1 VRFFRGRL
9 GVAPIQGAT
18 VTDRQTLTYADAGV
32 NIDAGNAFVGRIKQ
46 AAAST
51 TRPEVIGGLGGFGA
65 LFRADFSAMQ
75 EPVLVSSTDGVGTKL
90 LLLQKHGRP
99 HVAGIDVVA
108 MCVNDMAAQAAE
120 PLFFLDYLAAG
131 KLDAETLA
139 GVVEGIAEA
148 CRICQC
154 SLIGGETAEMPG
166 MYAPGHYDI
175 GGFSVGVVDRPKVI
189 DGSGIAEGDVMLG
202 IASSGPHSNGF
213 SLIRK
218 LIEVGAADIENDILS
233 DGAPAV
239 DAVLAPTRLYVPAV
253 KAMLEGDIEV
263 HGYSHITGGGMFDNI
278 ERILP
283 AGLAATVNIASW
295 PTPPVFEY
303 LLSFANVTR
312 DESYRTF
319 NMGIGF
325 VAILAE
331 PEAVKAESVLEQAGE
346 TTYRIG
352 SIHQRDGEA
361 VTLIG

>member
-1 VRFFRGRL
+1 MNEK
-9 GVAPIQGAT
+9 Q
-18 VTDRQTLTYADAGV
+18 QLTYADAGV
-32 NIDAGNAFVGRIKQ
+32 NIDAGNAFVGRIKE
-46 AAAST
+46 AVAST

-65 LFRADFSAMQ
+65 LFKADFSEME

-90 LLLQKHGRP
+90 LLLQQHNRP
-99 HVAGIDVVA
+99 HVAGIDAVA

-120 PLFFLDYLAAG
+120 PLFFLDYLATG
-131 KLDAETLA
+131 KLDDATLA

-148 CRICQC
+148 CRICEC

-175 GGFSVGVVDRPKVI
+175 GGFSVGVVDRPRVI
-189 DGSGIAEGDVMLG
+189 DGATIADGDVMLG
-202 IASSGPHSNGF
+202 LASNGPHSNGF

-218 LIEVGAADIENDILS
+218 LIEVGAADIENDTLN
-233 DGAPAV
+233 DGSKAV

-253 KAMLEGDIEV
+253 KAMLKSGIKV

-283 AGLAATVNIASW
+283 EGLAATVDISAW
-295 PTPPVFEY
+295 PVPPVFEY
-303 LLSFANVTR
+303 LLNFADVAR

-325 VAILAE
+325 VAILSAE
-331 PEAVKAESVLEQAGE
+331 DAAQAESVLTDAGE
-346 TTYRIG
+346 SVYRIG
-352 SIHQRDGEA
+352 SIHRKDGEA

>member
-1 VRFFRGRL
+1 MSDS
-9 GVAPIQGAT
+9 AASQQK
-18 VTDRQTLTYADAGV
+18 QTLTYADAGV
-32 NIDAGNAFVGRIKQ
+32 NIDAGNAFVSRIRN
-46 AAAST
+46 AVAST

-65 LFRADFSAMQ
+65 LFKADFSSME

-90 LLLQKHGRP
+90 LLLQKHNRP
-99 HVAGIDVVA
+99 HVAGIDAVA

-120 PLFFLDYLAAG
+120 PLFFLDYLATG
-131 KLDAETLA
+131 KLDGETLA

-148 CRICQC
+148 CRICEC

-189 DGSGIAEGDVMLG
+189 DGSTIMDGDVMLG

-218 LIEVGAADIENDILS
+218 LIEVGGADIENDILS
-233 DGAPAV
+233 DGTKAV
-239 DAVLAPTRLYVPAV
+239 DGVLVPTRLYVPAV
-253 KAMLEGDIEV
+253 KALLKADVEV

-283 AGLAATVNIASW
+283 EGLAATVDISSW
-295 PTPPVFEY
+295 PVPPVFEY
-303 LLSFANVTR
+303 LLSFADIAR
-312 DESYRTF
+312 DERYRTF

-325 VAILAE
+325 VAILSESEAE
-331 PEAVKAESVLEQAGE
+331 KAEVVLKEAGE
-346 TTYRIG
+346 TVYRVG
-352 SIHQRDGEA
+352 QIHKSNGET
-361 VTLIG
+361 VTLVA

>member
-1 VRFFRGRL
+1 MS
-9 GVAPIQGAT
+9 
-18 VTDRQTLTYADAGV
+18 DKQTLTYADAGV
-32 NIDAGNAFVGRIKQ
+32 NIDAGNAFIGRIKD
-46 AAAST
+46 AVAST

-65 LFRADFSAMQ
+65 LFKANFSAMQ

-90 LLLQKHGRP
+90 LLLQQHNRP
-99 HVAGIDVVA
+99 HVAGIDAVA

-120 PLFFLDYLAAG
+120 PLFFLDYLASG
-131 KLDAETLA
+131 KLDAATLA

-148 CRICQC
+148 CRICEC

-189 DGSGIAEGDVMLG
+189 DGSTIADGDVMLG
-202 IASSGPHSNGF
+202 IASNGPHSNGF

-218 LIEVGAADIENDILS
+218 LIEVGGADIENDMLS
-233 DGAPAV
+233 DGGKAV

-253 KAMLEGDIEV
+253 KAMLRAGVEV

-283 AGLAATVNIASW
+283 ADLAATVDISSW
-295 PTPPVFEY
+295 PAPPVFEY
-303 LLSFANVTR
+303 LLSIANVAR

-319 NMGIGF
+319 NMGVGF
-325 VAILAE
+325 VAILPESEATRA
-331 PEAVKAESVLEQAGE
+331 EAVLTEAGE
-346 TTYRIG
+346 TVYRIG
-352 SIHQRDGEA
+352 RIHRRQEDV
-361 VTLIG
+361 VTLVD

>member
-1 VRFFRGRL
+1 MNNK
-9 GVAPIQGAT
+9 T
-18 VTDRQTLTYADAGV
+18 TLTYADAGV
-32 NIDAGNAFVGRIKQ
+32 NIDAGNAFIGRIKD
-46 AAAST
+46 AVAST

-65 LFRADFSAMQ
+65 LFKADFSAMQ

-90 LLLQKHGRP
+90 LLLQQHGRP
-99 HVAGIDVVA
+99 HVAGIDAVA

-120 PLFFLDYLAAG
+120 PLFFLDYLASG
-131 KLDAETLA
+131 KLDEATLA

-148 CRICQC
+148 CRICEC

-175 GGFSVGVVDRPKVI
+175 GGFSVGVVDRPRVI
-189 DGSGIAEGDVMLG
+189 DGSTIADGDVMLG
-202 IASSGPHSNGF
+202 IASNGPHSNGF

-218 LIEVGAADIENDILS
+218 LIEVGSADIENDILS
-233 DGAPAV
+233 DGSKAV

-253 KAMLEGDIEV
+253 KAMLKAGVEV

-283 AGLAATVNIASW
+283 EGLAATVDVLSW
-295 PTPPVFEY
+295 PVPPVFEY
-303 LLSFANVTR
+303 LLNFANVAR

-325 VAILAE
+325 VAILSESEAAKA
-331 PEAVKAESVLEQAGE
+331 EAVLTDAGE
-346 TTYRIG
+346 TVYKIGRI
-352 SIHQRDGEA
+352 HKKDDEA
-361 VTLIG
+361 VSLIG

>member
-1 VRFFRGRL
+1 MSDPS
-9 GVAPIQGAT
+9 ASQQK
-18 VTDRQTLTYADAGV
+18 QTLTYADAGV
-32 NIDAGNAFVGRIKQ
+32 DIDAGNAFVNRIRD
-46 AAAST
+46 AVAST

-65 LFRADFSAMQ
+65 LFKADFSSMD

-90 LLLQKHGRP
+90 LLLQKHNRP
-99 HVAGIDVVA
+99 HVAGIDAVA

-120 PLFFLDYLAAG
+120 PLFFLDYLATG
-131 KLDAETLA
+131 KLDDETLA

-148 CRICQC
+148 CRICEC

-189 DGSGIAEGDVMLG
+189 DGSTIADGDVMLG

-218 LIEVGAADIENDILS
+218 LIEVGDADIENDTLS
-233 DGAPAV
+233 DGTKAV
-239 DAVLAPTRLYVPAV
+239 DGVLAPTRLYVPAV
-253 KAMLEGDIEV
+253 KALMQAGVIV
-263 HGYSHITGGGMFDNI
+263 HGFSHITGGGMFDNI

-283 AGLAATVNIASW
+283 EATVDVSAW
-295 PTPPVFEY
+295 PVAPVFDY
-303 LLSFANVTR
+303 LLSCADVAR
-312 DESYRTF
+312 DECYRTF

-325 VAILAE
+325 VAILSEAE
-331 PEAVKAESVLEQAGE
+331 ADKAKGVLKKAGE
-346 TTYRIG
+346 TVYRIG
-352 SIHQRDGEA
+352 RIHKQNGKA